1 MEKKNIIFAK
11 RLIHIAR
18 MLLADNEHH
27 GHYSIDN
34 GSDNS
39 LVVYFI
45 LDENAVESKAL
56 ENANVCRYEIKKKLE
71 NLDGSFDVTSM
82 ENNDHKSFCFSII
95 PNDDEKKASVPN
107 SRMMVAIGDEP
118 DDGGGLDLG
127 GGNDKMPDLGGGDD
141 SPEKPEKSE
150 PPKDD
155 ETTKKIKEIVKEV
168 CKKHG
173 WDAES

>member
-18 MLLADNEHH
+18 MLLADNEHY

-71 NLDGSFDVTSM
+71 KLEGSFDVTSM

-118 DDGGGLDLG
+118 DDGGGLDL
-127 GGNDKMPDLGGGDD
+127 DR
-141 SPEKPEKSE
+141 KS
-150 PPKDD
+150 
-155 ETTKKIKEIVKEV
+155 VV
-168 CKKHG
+168 
-173 WDAES
+173 